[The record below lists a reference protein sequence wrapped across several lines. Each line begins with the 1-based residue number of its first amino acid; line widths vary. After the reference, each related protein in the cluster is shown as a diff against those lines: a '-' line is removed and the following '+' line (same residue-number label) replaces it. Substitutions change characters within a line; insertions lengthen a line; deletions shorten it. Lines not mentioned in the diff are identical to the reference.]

1 MNKIIKSTEIKIPS
15 NKKFGYFFSAVFL
28 IVSSYFF
35 YSYSTNQI
43 FGYVFGIISLV
54 FFITTLINP
63 ELLLP
68 LNKVW
73 MKLGL
78 ILGMVISP
86 IVLGII
92 FFGIFTPIGFIMK
105 LFGRDELM
113 LKFSNKDSYWKKYIL
128 TRKKSDSFNNQF

>member
-1 MNKIIKSTEIKIPS
+1 MNKIIKPTEIKIPS

-54 FFITTLINP
+54 FFITTFINP

-92 FFGIFTPIGFIMK
+92 FFGLLTPYGVIMRF
-105 LFGRDELM
+105 FGRD
-113 LKFSNKDSYWKKYIL
+113 
-128 TRKKSDSFNNQF
+128 

>member
-92 FFGIFTPIGFIMK
+92 FFGLLTPYGVIMRF
-105 LFGRDELM
+105 FGRDELH
-113 LKFSNKDSYWKKYIL
+113 LKIIINKSKWINRKMKSSQCNFKY
-128 TRKKSDSFNNQF
+128 QF